1 MGNIITETTLR
12 ELGVA
17 ISPHLF
23 RDCAVYTIA
32 NAAGKR
38 MGIASGLLQH
48 ADERSVEKAYNKGAA
63 VEAVQKFQMI
73 LNELQ
78 NE

>member
-1 MGNIITETTLR
+1 
-12 ELGVA
+12 
-17 ISPHLF
+17 
-23 RDCAVYTIA
+23 
-32 NAAGKR
+32 

-63 VEAVQKFQMI
+63 VGAVQKFQMI

-78 NE
+78 SE